1 LRRQRLL
8 GSKDATAAEGIH
20 LQGEI
25 ALFAKQAETVADFP
39 GNLHVRRGLDGGRGG
54 GRDNLCLCV
63 RRAIALQSVA
73 IVNET
78 AKSLALSG
86 RRMARVM
93 LVLKPMDEAKM
104 WEVRG
109 T

>member
-1 LRRQRLL
+1 MSVA
-8 GSKDATAAEGIH
+8 GWTAGAAEGGTICVC
-20 LQGEI
+20 
-25 ALFAKQAETVADFP
+25 ACAE
-39 GNLHVRRGLDGGRGG
+39 L
-54 GRDNLCLCV
+54 
-63 RRAIALQSVA
+63 IALQSVA

>member
-1 LRRQRLL
+1 MSAA
-8 GSKDATAAEGIH
+8 GWTAGAVAGGTICVCARAE
-20 LQGEI
+20 LI
-25 ALFAKQAETVADFP
+25 AP
-39 GNLHVRRGLDGGRGG
+39 
-54 GRDNLCLCV
+54 
-63 RRAIALQSVA
+63 QSAA
-73 IVNET
+73 IVSEA

-86 RRMARVM
+86 RRMTRIM